1 MNEIKNG
8 LILIDKPT
16 GISSAVVVARVK
28 KLLKA
33 SKCGHTGTLDPFA
46 SGLMVVCLEKATKV
60 SSFLL
65 GGEKTYE
72 AEMLLGKDTDTQDR
86 TGQVVSEFSSEEVL
100 KIKENEIH
108 QAFAGFRGNILQKPP
123 AFSALK
129 QNGVP
134 LYKLARKGRPV
145 EKPARPVTILELE
158 ILEIN
163 LPSVFFRVRCS
174 SGTYIRTLCH
184 DIGRILGCGAHL
196 KELRRTEN
204 CGFSVNNAIKLDDFR
219 EVPEDAR
226 GSYIFRASE
235 ALPSIPGFL
244 ADESLETVIRHGR
257 DLDELNT
264 KYSYDSNEYLKIINK
279 NNDLLAILRYEEEF
293 GRYGYHCVLT

>member
-1 MNEIKNG
+1 MKNG
-8 LILIDKPT
+8 LILIDKPA

-46 SGLMVVCLEKATKV
+46 SGLMVICLEKATKI

-72 AEMLLGKDTDTQDR
+72 AEMLLGIETDTQDR
-86 TGQVVSEFSSEEVL
+86 TGEVTASVEAGGVL
-100 KIKENEIH
+100 KISEKEIMD
-108 QAFAGFRGNILQKPP
+108 AFDCFRGDILQIPP

-145 EKPARPVTILELE
+145 EKPPRPVRIIELE
-158 ILEIN
+158 ILKID
-163 LPSVFFRVRCS
+163 LPAVVFSVKCS

-184 DIGRILGCGAHL
+184 DIGRKLGCGAHL

-204 CGFSVNNAIKLDDFR
+204 CGFRVKDAIKLDDFR
-219 EVPEDAR
+219 NVDEDERFNYVFKATTALTEMPEMV
-226 GSYIFRASE
+226 
-235 ALPSIPGFL
+235 
-244 ADESLETVIRHGR
+244 ADEDLELTIRHGR
-257 DLDELNT
+257 NLDAV
-264 KYSYDSNEYLKIINK
+264 NEVISDDNAEFLKIINK
-279 NNDLLAILRYEEEF
+279 NNDLLAILRYEDDF
-293 GRYGYHCVLT
+293 GRYGYHCVLS

>member
-1 MNEIKNG
+1 MNDIKNG
-8 LILIDKPT
+8 LILIDKPS

-46 SGLMVVCLEKATKV
+46 SGLMVICLEKATRV

-72 AEMLLGKDTDTQDR
+72 AEMLLGMETDTQDR
-86 TGQVVSEFSSEEVL
+86 TGQTLSEFHSEEIL
-100 KIKENEIH
+100 KIDEEKIH
-108 QAFAGFRGNILQKPP
+108 DAFSGFRGDILQKPP

-129 QNGVP
+129 LNGVP

-145 EKPARPVTILELE
+145 EKPARPVTIIELD
-158 ILEIN
+158 ILEIR

-184 DIGRILGCGAHL
+184 DIGKVIGCGAHL

-204 CGFSVNNAIKLDDFR
+204 CGFSVNDAIALDDFR
-219 EVPEDAR
+219 EVPENSRNKYVFKTA
-226 GSYIFRASE
+226 E
-235 ALPSIPGFL
+235 ALSLMPEL
-244 ADESLETVIRHGR
+244 VADDSLETVIKHGR
-257 DLDELNT
+257 DLDDLNRR
-264 KYSYDSNEYLKIINK
+264 YSYDNSEFLKIINK
-279 NNDLLAILRYEEEF
+279 NNDLLAILRYEEES

>member
-1 MNEIKNG
+1 MKNG
-8 LILIDKPT
+8 LILIDKPC

-28 KLLKA
+28 RLLGA

-46 SGLMVVCLEKATKV
+46 SGLMVVCLEKATRI

-72 AEMLLGKDTDTQDR
+72 AEMILGTETDTQDR
-86 TGQVVSEFSSEEVL
+86 TGTVTSKAMDEDVL
-100 KIKENEIH
+100 KITEAEIKE
-108 QAFAGFRGNILQKPP
+108 AARGFLGDILQVPP

-145 EKPARPVTILELE
+145 EKPPRPVTILELDITE
-158 ILEIN
+158 VA
-163 LPSVFFRVRCS
+163 LPSVRLRVRCS

-184 DIGRILGCGAHL
+184 DIGKKIGCGAHL

-204 CGFSVNNAIKLDDFR
+204 CGFKVEDAIKLDDFR
-219 EVPEDAR
+219 NVPETDR
-226 GSYIFRASE
+226 DGYIFKTAD
-235 ALPSIPGFL
+235 ALSGLPGIM
-244 ADESLETVIRHGR
+244 ADENLETTIRHGR
-257 DLDELNT
+257 DLDSINT
-264 KYSYDSNEYLKIINK
+264 EDREYDAEFLKIINK
-279 NNDLLAILRYEEEF
+279 NNDLLAVLRYEKDF
-293 GRYGYHCVLT
+293 GRYGYQCVLI